1 MSLRVRVVAA
11 VAYVLLLVIVA
22 LAIPLALTTSRR
34 IESEVRAS
42 ASTGAQVVAASAAGR
57 LDRPAELS
65 SIATR
70 AASDLGGRVLILD
83 ATGKPLA
90 DSAGPDRADDTYVGR
105 PEVASA
111 LAGNSVQGTRH
122 SDTLDEDLL
131 YTAVPV
137 LDKGQTVGA
146 VRLTQSVGGVNS
158 TIRRDRLA
166 LAGVG
171 VGALIMGL
179 LVAWL
184 VAGTLS
190 RPLQKLAD
198 TARSIADGDLE
209 ARAPIEGAEEQRA
222 VAGAFNLMTD
232 RLVRSLEAQRDFVA
246 NASHQ
251 LRTPLTGLKL
261 RLEAAGVLTDDPAV
275 QRELQAAEHEA
286 DRLARLVSDLLA
298 LAAADAPAAD
308 PEPVDLRSCARAAV
322 ERFAPRAA
330 ASERTIELVEGP
342 PAFASASA
350 GDVATAL
357 DNLIENALV
366 HTPPQTRVQLEVGV
380 NEASAWVAVLDDGP
394 GLGPEDLALAFERF
408 RRGTQRRPDAP
419 GSGLG
424 LAIAGTLAERWG
436 GRALITNRKGGGA
449 RAELRL
455 PRDFAVR

>member
-1 MSLRVRVVAA
+1 MSLRGRVVAA

-42 ASTGAQVVAASAAGR
+42 ARTGAQVVAASAAGR

-65 SIATR
+65 VIANR

-90 DSAGPDRADDTYVGR
+90 DSAGTGRADDTYVGR
-105 PEVASA
+105 PEVAAA
-111 LAGNSVQGTRH
+111 LSGKSVQGTRH
-122 SDTLDEDLL
+122 SDTLAEDLL

-146 VRLTQSVGGVNS
+146 VRLTQSVDGVNS
-158 TIRRDRLA
+158 TIQRDRLA

-171 VGALIMGL
+171 LGALILGL
-179 LVAWL
+179 VVAWL
-184 VAGTLS
+184 VAGTLA
-190 RPLQKLAD
+190 RPLENLAG
-198 TARSIADGDLE
+198 TARRIADGDLA

-222 VAGAFNLMTD
+222 VAGAFNMMTD

-261 RLEAAGVLTDDPAV
+261 RLEAAGIQTDDPAV
-275 QRELQAAEHEA
+275 QRELAAAEREA

-308 PEPVDLRSCARAAV
+308 PEPVDLRAAAHDAV
-322 ERFAPRAA
+322 ERFSPRAA
-330 ASERTIELVEGP
+330 ASSRSIALVDGP
-342 PAFASASA
+342 PAYASASS

-357 DNLIENALV
+357 DNLIENALI
-366 HTPPQTRVQLEVGV
+366 HTPPDTRIELEVGT
-380 NEASAWVAVLDDGP
+380 NEQQAWVAVLDDGP
-394 GLGPEDLALAFERF
+394 GLAPEDLALAFERF
-408 RRGTQRRPDAP
+408 RRGARRKPDAP

>member
-1 MSLRVRVVAA
+1 MLI
-11 VAYVLLLVIVA
+11 LD
-22 LAIPLALTTSRR
+22 
-34 IESEVRAS
+34 
-42 ASTGAQVVAASAAGR
+42 STGA
-57 LDRPAELS
+57 
-65 SIATR
+65 
-70 AASDLGGRVLILD
+70 
-83 ATGKPLA
+83 PLA

-111 LAGNSVQGTRH
+111 LAGKSVQGTRH

-171 VGALIMGL
+171 VGALILGL
-179 LVAWL
+179 VVAWL

-190 RPLQKLAD
+190 RPLQRLAD
-198 TARSIADGDLE
+198 TARSIADGNLE

-261 RLEAAGVLTDDPAV
+261 RLEAAGVLTDDPVV

-286 DRLARLVSDLLA
+286 DRLARLVTDLLA
-298 LAAADAPAAD
+298 LAAADAPAAE
-308 PEPVDLRSCARAAV
+308 PEPVDLRTCGPRRRGAVRTPRRGRGADDRAGRRAAGATH
-322 ERFAPRAA
+322 RPRPAT
-330 ASERTIELVEGP
+330 SP
-342 PAFASASA
+342 PRS
-350 GDVATAL
+350 T
-357 DNLIENALV
+357 
-366 HTPPQTRVQLEVGV
+366 T
-380 NEASAWVAVLDDGP
+380 
-394 GLGPEDLALAFERF
+394 
-408 RRGTQRRPDAP
+408 
-419 GSGLG
+419 
-424 LAIAGTLAERWG
+424 
-436 GRALITNRKGGGA
+436 
-449 RAELRL
+449 
-455 PRDFAVR
+455 

>member
-1 MSLRVRVVAA
+1 M
-11 VAYVLLLVIVA
+11 
-22 LAIPLALTTSRR
+22 
-34 IESEVRAS
+34 
-42 ASTGAQVVAASAAGR
+42 
-57 LDRPAELS
+57 
-65 SIATR
+65 
-70 AASDLGGRVLILD
+70 LILD

-286 DRLARLVSDLLA
+286 DRLARLVTDLLA

-308 PEPVDLRSCARAAV
+308 PEPVDLRSAARDAV
-322 ERFAPRAA
+322 ERFAPARPPRRGR
-330 ASERTIELVEGP
+330 SSWSRGP
-342 PAFASASA
+342 PAYASASA

-366 HTPPQTRVQLEVGV
+366 HTPPETRVQLEVGV

-394 GLGPEDLALAFERF
+394 GLAPEDLALAFERF